1 MEKKIV
7 ILGNGFD
14 LRHFLPTSYNHLI
27 SVLSEIEKLP
37 VDKAN
42 VSFSDLFGKAFK
54 KKNEWFYQK
63 INEYYQTENFIFDI
77 EAIKSIQVRL
87 KVNSWFQYFKSVD
100 ESKIETW
107 IDFET
112 EINRILFSV
121 LEYFE
126 SFNKNE
132 FKKPIFGNIKDKLG
146 FFVPISSTKDHFKNK
161 LQISLLKSFGL
172 FDKYNQYLNINEK
185 FILNIENEIQYF
197 KERDFFNYLYKSLD
211 EFIAIFNDYMVNI
224 INLFYDN
231 FKKQMQ
237 TNFIIKDDV
246 KIFNKVSKIYSFN
259 YTNTFE
265 KFYKVEKDKFT
276 ESLER
281 LNINYKRVSEVEFIH
296 GSVVENYSNLEELKI
311 VLGVDDI
318 HDSLKKHKLFQF
330 TKYFQKLH
338 KQTDYLFLKDY
349 QVDGTVVKN
358 SEKYTFYFWGHSL
371 DYSDRQYIREVFDLV
386 TKSGSEIKVFYHSIS
401 AKGEQ
406 LKNLLSIIDKE
417 IIENFMKDK
426 KLEFIESSFENL
438 FNELSTVD

>member
-1 MEKKIV
+1 M
-7 ILGNGFD
+7 
-14 LRHFLPTSYNHLI
+14 
-27 SVLSEIEKLP
+27 
-37 VDKAN
+37 
-42 VSFSDLFGKAFK
+42 
-54 KKNEWFYQK
+54 
-63 INEYYQTENFIFDI
+63 
-77 EAIKSIQVRL
+77 
-87 KVNSWFQYFKSVD
+87 
-100 ESKIETW
+100 
-107 IDFET
+107 
-112 EINRILFSV
+112 
-121 LEYFE
+121 
-126 SFNKNE
+126 
-132 FKKPIFGNIKDKLG
+132 
-146 FFVPISSTKDHFKNK
+146 PISLEKEHFKNK
-161 LQISLLKSFGL
+161 LQIAILKSFGL
-172 FDKYNQYLNINEK
+172 IQADSHNLNVDGN
-185 FILNIENEIQYF
+185 FILNIGNEIQYY